1 MPTIEDAVARNIAY
15 GVDETNPLGDS
26 HAYYNREWEHMTLD
40 SLRDAGGKVT
50 RVRWLTE
57 RQYADLSYVHGV
69 LPDGRPVRLDGTPVG
84 GLTRDRM
91 GILIEWAKEQ
101 GVFAKG
107 IGLLDQ
113 GNWSTL
119 RG

>member
-1 MPTIEDAVARNIAY
+1 MTGIENAIARNIAY

-26 HAYYNREWEHMTLD
+26 DAYYQREWEHMTLAA
-40 SLRDAGGKVT
+40 LRDAGGKVT

-57 RQYADLSYVHGV
+57 RQYADLSYVHGT
-69 LPDGRPVRLDGTPVG
+69 LPNGTPVRLTHTPTG
-84 GLTRDRM
+84 GLARDRM
-91 GILIEWAKEQ
+91 GILIEWAKEE

-107 IGLLDQ
+107 IGLLDR